1 MCPPWRSFFLLF
13 LFASISFSL
22 LLEQC
27 QPATEVYRAAG
38 TRRVLVVAEV
48 FFPSFPVAK
57 NKSRKK
63 TRIQSD
69 PDPKLTTN
77 YRRRRQKK
85 NELEVLTTS
94 NDYLL
99 IRKALLERQSW
110 FNTDELL
117 INCALLAAG
126 EKYDSRIQT
135 VFIKVNEDGNDVPVC
150 RVLFHII
157 AQLHLV
163 VRSR

>member
-1 MCPPWRSFFLLF
+1 
-13 LFASISFSL
+13 
-22 LLEQC
+22 
-27 QPATEVYRAAG
+27 
-38 TRRVLVVAEV
+38 VLVVAEV
-48 FFPSFPVAK
+48 VFPSFPVAK

-99 IRKALLERQSW
+99 IRKALSERQS
-110 FNTDELL
+110 
-117 INCALLAAG
+117 
-126 EKYDSRIQT
+126 
-135 VFIKVNEDGNDVPVC
+135 
-150 RVLFHII
+150 
-157 AQLHLV
+157 
-163 VRSR
+163 